1 MVQMEKNNKTVIR
14 KENEKVSRNLKVYS
28 IIPNNS
34 LNYNNLSFLKKL
46 NCKDDSKTTLMIN
59 KNHQNETVDKKN
71 NLNQNSKNNL
81 ILKSQQGIK
90 SQKKIDFMN
99 NNTLLKEN
107 EYNSTYNEKEVKAK
121 SINNLNNFY
130 YKKIDPIIEKAKIK

>member
-1 MVQMEKNNKTVIR
+1 MEKNNKTVIR

-34 LNYNNLSFLKKL
+34 LNNNNLSFLKKL
-46 NCKDDSKTTLMIN
+46 NCKDDSKTTLIIN
-59 KNHQNETVDKKN
+59 KIHQNETVDKKN
-71 NLNQNSKNNL
+71 NLNQNCKNNL

>member
-1 MVQMEKNNKTVIR
+1 
-14 KENEKVSRNLKVYS
+14 
-28 IIPNNS
+28 
-34 LNYNNLSFLKKL
+34 
-46 NCKDDSKTTLMIN
+46 
-59 KNHQNETVDKKN
+59 
-71 NLNQNSKNNL
+71 
-81 ILKSQQGIK
+81 
-90 SQKKIDFMN
+90 MN